1 MSVATAHSASAVP
14 PADETPAAGEVP
26 SRDEGFWV
34 EPGTAGDETPTD
46 APAGEVPARS
56 SGGETPARSSDEAAA
71 ALPST
76 GEIPAQASGDEIPA
90 QAPGDEIPAQTP
102 GDEIPAQTPDDEAPA
117 QASGDDTPVDAVDE
131 QVARDARDFGVY
143 ARTGGWAFALKVARS
158 VRPGGETAGETSKV
172 SAKRFAELA
181 GCSPERVMRYYK
193 AWDKA
198 ADDGMV
204 PHFEAL
210 APGEEIDLP
219 DSDVWLTYYSSR
231 SGATSDRGTAI
242 TAAAEAEGIRP
253 TKALEVA
260 ENPTALRAAILA
272 DPSTAQAARTALLDR
287 LKEDPSLQ
295 TELARDIARTDE
307 LKKAVANETQAAS
320 RIGYVRQIV
329 ENGQVKTPAGQVI
342 DATAELRAE
351 AERHLSLIDEL
362 DDDEDTG
369 EWATE
374 AYDTVKELVVQTVE
388 ADPELRVQ
396 ERRTKFYS
404 SLQKATK
411 VFEELTLDDAV
422 DLDAIYEDDMLQRL
436 EDLQQALNTC
446 IAALRK
452 ASPGE

>member
-1 MSVATAHSASAVP
+1 MSVDTAHSASAVP
-14 PADETPAAGEVP
+14 PADETPATGGVP
-26 SRDEGFWV
+26 AQDEGFWV
-34 EPGTAGDETPTD
+34 EPGAVEAQ
-46 APAGEVPARS
+46 APVGESGADMPEQSVGERAPVRPSSGEVPVQPS
-56 SGGETPARSSDEAAA
+56 VEETLVR
-71 ALPST
+71 PSAD
-76 GEIPAQASGDEIPA
+76 GIPAQV
-90 QAPGDEIPAQTP
+90 PG
-102 GDEIPAQTPDDEAPA
+102 
-117 QASGDDTPVDAVDE
+117 GDDLVEAVDE
-131 QVARDARDFGVY
+131 QVARDAREFGVY

-158 VRPGGETAGETSKV
+158 VRPGGEAAGETPKV

-210 APGEEIDLP
+210 TPGEEIDLP

-231 SGATSDRGTAI
+231 SSATSDRGTAI

-287 LKEDPSLQ
+287 LKEDPALQ

-329 ENGQVKTPAGQVI
+329 ENGQVKTPAGQLI

-374 AYDTVKELVVQTVE
+374 AYDSVKELVVQTVE
-388 ADPELRVQ
+388 SDPGLRVQ

-436 EDLQQALNTC
+436 EELQQALSTC

>member
-14 PADETPAAGEVP
+14 PADGTPATSGAP
-26 SRDEGFWV
+26 TRDEGFWV
-34 EPGTAGDETPTD
+34 EPGA
-46 APAGEVPARS
+46 AEVPAQS
-56 SGGETPARSSDEAAA
+56 SGEPAPEQPTTDGAAPE
-71 ALPST
+71 PSGLDT
-76 GEIPAQASGDEIPA
+76 PAQAHE
-90 QAPGDEIPAQTP
+90 
-102 GDEIPAQTPDDEAPA
+102 
-117 QASGDDTPVDAVDE
+117 DDTPGDAVDE
-131 QVARDARDFGVY
+131 QVARDAREFGVY

-158 VRPGGETAGETSKV
+158 VRPGGETPGETAKV

-181 GCSPERVMRYYK
+181 ECSPERVMRYYK

-219 DSDVWLTYYSSR
+219 DSDVWLSYYSSR
-231 SGATSDRGTAI
+231 SSATSDRGTAI
-242 TAAAEAEGIRP
+242 AAAAEAEGIRP

-272 DPSTAQAARTALLDR
+272 DPSTAQAARAALLDR

-374 AYDTVKELVVQTVE
+374 AYDTVKELVVQTVQS
-388 ADPELRVQ
+388 DPELRVQ

-422 DLDAIYEDDMLQRL
+422 DLDVIYEDDMLERL
-436 EDLQQALNTC
+436 EELQQALSTC
-446 IAALRK
+446 IATLRK